1 MDSSHKHYLSSR
13 SEFISFQKALELT
26 DHRHA
31 AHCCIFAPCPTPVLQ
46 HYTSSALV
54 SMQMRFDGLLGF
66 HGGLVTE
73 KDIVSGLNR
82 ELKEEINLDEKF
94 FVTDEDYL
102 FSYIEVPKKLCLHLY
117 GKNVTKEDFEDIEK
131 NVHTARDFGKETMG
145 LFRVPMFTMDDGY
158 YGLPAFLNNCFVGEA
173 KNQFLNF
180 LLVTNLLSPEEIN
193 VALKSSEKGR
203 LNWLEIFPAY
213 LLIDNSNLLPPPKAT
228 INIFVDIELG

>member
-1 MDSSHKHYLSSR
+1 MQTCLLSNTEDLQLPQTKNETPATVEPNATASKPATVESDPTASTPTQPSTR
-13 SEFISFQKALELT
+13 SGRKVHLPTSFQKALELT
-26 DHRHA
+26 GHRHA
-31 AHCCIFAPCPTPVLQ
+31 AHCCIYAPCPTPVLQ

-94 FVTDEDYL
+94 FVTDKDYL
-102 FSYIEVPKKLCLHLY
+102 FSYIEVSNKLCLHLY
-117 GKNVTKEDFEDIEK
+117 GKNVTKKDFEDIER

-158 YGLPAFLNNCFVGEA
+158 YGLPAFLNNCFVE
-173 KNQFLNF
+173 N
-180 LLVTNLLSPEEIN
+180 P
-193 VALKSSEKGR
+193 
-203 LNWLEIFPAY
+203 
-213 LLIDNSNLLPPPKAT
+213 
-228 INIFVDIELG
+228 